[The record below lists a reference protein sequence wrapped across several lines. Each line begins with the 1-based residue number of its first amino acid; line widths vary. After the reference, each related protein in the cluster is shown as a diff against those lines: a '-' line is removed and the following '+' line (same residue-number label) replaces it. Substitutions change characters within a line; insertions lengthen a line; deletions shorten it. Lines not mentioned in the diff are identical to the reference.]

1 MTRFLR
7 YVGVGAVA
15 TAVHYAVLVAW
26 VELADWPAWWGSGV
40 GAVVGAQVA
49 FFGNRSFTFDHGG
62 AVGPA
67 WLKFM
72 GTAGAGALLGMAV
85 VALGWHYLAAQVA
98 ATLSSLLLTYA
109 VNRAWTF
116 R

>member
-15 TAVHYAVLVAW
+15 TAVHDVVLVAW
-26 VELADWPAWWGSGV
+26 VELGNWPAWWGSGV

-49 FFGNRSFTFDHGG
+49 
-62 AVGPA
+62 
-67 WLKFM
+67 
-72 GTAGAGALLGMAV
+72 
-85 VALGWHYLAAQVA
+85 
-98 ATLSSLLLTYA
+98 ATLCSLLLTYA
-109 VNRAWTF
+109 LNRAWTF